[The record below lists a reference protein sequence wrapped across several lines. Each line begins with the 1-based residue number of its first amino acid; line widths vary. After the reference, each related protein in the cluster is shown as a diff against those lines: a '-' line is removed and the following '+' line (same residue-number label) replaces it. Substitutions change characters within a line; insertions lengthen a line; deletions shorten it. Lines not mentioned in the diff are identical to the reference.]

1 MSGASI
7 LDTYEITRSLS
18 SWSLTLPGGFQA
30 ISLEDLL
37 GTNFLSKIK
46 HLPTGHPAPKLASG
60 EELRGEPSSEEE
72 LTPRPGGTVGRPLRA
87 CKGRRATHRNL
98 CY

>member
-1 MSGASI
+1 M